1 MNIKM
6 MGLILGLLVLFL
18 IGMIKIGIAP
28 MIFIIAWILL
38 IEAIIF
44 TVKNHYFDAFIK
56 FMNPKTYKILVDK
69 GNEFFQKNRKWNI
82 IGMYGGSAI
91 LFLSS
96 FIYYL
101 TGKMTDD
108 TVHKLNTGGL
118 ISICIVVFLFS
129 VPLIFINNI
138 ILKRAQTANEYWKWS
153 LIIGA
158 CGGII
163 LAAVIFVTALM
174 YVILRSS

>member
-69 GNEFFQKNRKWNI
+69 GNEFFQKNRKWTI

-96 FIYYL
+96 FINYL
-101 TGKMTDD
+101 IDKMTDNLVPRD
-108 TVHKLNTGGL
+108 YTGGL

-163 LAAVIFVTALM
+163 LAAVIFITALM